1 MGYRKKQ
8 YYEDDFVMN
17 HFERLSDDFV
27 FLDKVWPSVAATA
40 TISATGSWP
49 YMDNGSNITLKNA
62 AGESIVITLS
72 NATATSSDGVIG
84 GDLVNTPALMVQ
96 RIAQAINATTDTMVA
111 TPTDGSN
118 DSIII
123 TQATGGTEGNQT
135 ITTTNTDS
143 SLTVASA
150 FANGAYIGPRATATI
165 SATGA
170 WPYMDNGS
178 NITLKDVV
186 GTSIV
191 MTLSN
196 ATAVSSAGVIGG
208 DGVNTAA
215 LMVQRIAQSINATT
229 DTMTASPIDGSADSI
244 TITQTIAGSAGNQ
257 AITTT
262 NTDTSLTIDST
273 FINGNDHPVPFS
285 YATKGVRLR
294 LNPDAYK
301 TNLG

>member
-1 MGYRKKQ
+1 MGFTLVSHIRQ
-8 YYEDDFVMN
+8 Q
-17 HFERLSDDFV
+17 H
-27 FLDKVWPSVAATA
+27 
-40 TISATGSWP
+40 
-49 YMDNGSNITLKNA
+49 NGSNITLKNA
-62 AGESIVITLS
+62 YGESIVITLS

-84 GDLVNTPALMVQ
+84 GDGVSTAALMVR

-111 TPTDGSN
+111 PPIDGSA
-118 DSIII
+118 DSITI
-123 TQATGGTEGNQT
+123 TQTTRGSTGNQA

-150 FANGAYIGPRATATI
+150 FTGGAYIGPRATATI
-165 SATGA
+165 SATGS

-178 NITLKDVV
+178 NITFKNTV
-186 GTSIV
+186 GESIV
-191 MTLSN
+191 VTLSN

-208 DGVNTAA
+208 DLVNTPAM
-215 LMVQRIAQSINATT
+215 MVQRIAQAINATT

-257 AITTT
+257 PITTT
-262 NTDTSLTIDST
+262 NEDTSLTIDSA
-273 FINGNDHPVPFS
+273 FINGKDRPVPFS

-301 TNLG
+301 TNVG